1 MSQTLEQIQQLIG
14 TGDVQVS
21 THADEE
27 LTKDRISLR
36 ELLAGVQSA
45 VVVEDYPNYAKG
57 PCVLVLEREALGN
70 TVHALWGIKKGTIS
84 PAVLITAYRPDPS
97 RWSIDWLTRKP

>member
-1 MSQTLEQIQQLIG
+1 MSQTFEQIRQLIDK
-14 TGDVQVS
+14 GDIQVS

-36 ELLAGVQSA
+36 ELLHGVQSA

-57 PCVLVLEREALGN
+57 PCVLVLQREASGN
-70 TVHALWGIKKGTIS
+70 PIHALWGIKKGTVD

-97 RWSIDWLTRKP
+97 RWSTDWLTRKP